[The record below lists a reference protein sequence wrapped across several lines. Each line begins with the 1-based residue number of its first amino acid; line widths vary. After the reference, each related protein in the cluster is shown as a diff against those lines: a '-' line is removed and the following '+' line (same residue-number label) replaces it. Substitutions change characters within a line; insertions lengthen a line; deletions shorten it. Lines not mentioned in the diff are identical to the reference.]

1 MIAKITGIIDTISLT
16 DVIIDVNGI
25 GYEIVIPLSTY
36 DQLPQE
42 GKKVTLKIFH
52 YVREDA
58 IILYGFATLEEKEL
72 FKLLTTVTGIGPK
85 LALKILS
92 SSNVNSLCEAIASS
106 DIKTITKINGLGKKS
121 SERLVI
127 ELKDKIHTISPEAAY
142 GQAAV
147 SKSLNKHAEA
157 AMLALIQL
165 GFKQDMAR
173 KVIKEVSSELTEKE
187 LNSENI
193 IRLALQHLS
202 S

>member
-1 MIAKITGIIDTISLT
+1 MIAKITGIVDTVNLN
-16 DVIIDVNGI
+16 DVIVDVNGI

-36 DQLPQE
+36 DKLPRE
-42 GKKVTLKIFH
+42 NEKVSLNIFH

-58 IILYGFATLEEKEL
+58 VILYGFATLEEKEL

-92 SSNVNSLCEAIASS
+92 SSNVSSLCEAIVSA
-106 DIKTITKINGLGKKS
+106 DIKTISKINGLGKKS
-121 SERLVI
+121 AERLVI

-142 GQAAV
+142 GEKTV
-147 SKSLNKHAEA
+147 SKSLTKQAEA

-165 GFKQDMAR
+165 GFKQETAR
-173 KVIKEVSSELTEKE
+173 KIIKKITSELSEKE

-193 IRLALQHLS
+193 IRLALQHLNS
-202 S
+202 